1 MVCHCEILY
10 ITLQLHF
17 SRFLKHL
24 CLITLK
30 IRRLM
35 VRSNY
40 LQKNRTITLRVLS
53 SFLGYFFVVRLHNVV
68 K

>member
-1 MVCHCEILY
+1 MLNN
-10 ITLQLHF
+10 
-17 SRFLKHL
+17 
-24 CLITLK
+24 LK
-30 IRRLM
+30 ISRLM

-40 LQKNRTITLRVLS
+40 VQKIDIIALRVLS